1 MSLIIWL
8 LEEMQMLNSKSRK
21 MVWAFKAVIVFLILY
36 EIVTRESLSAKMKA
50 IFIAGILLMQANDF
64 FRNQYR
70 LSERHRVLYTVSMVV
85 NIAAIGVYMVLFD
98 SVATSIYYVF
108 PIVEIFLS
116 GRSILNGT
124 VAIHFLVYLAAM
136 YVSKADVQN
145 SLMSYFAM
153 LLLVYLFRGISLE
166 KEKGQLLNAELAE
179 AHAKLK
185 EITIVKERTRI
196 AQEMHD
202 SIGHSLI
209 ALRMHLEFA
218 ENMIDAN
225 PQQAGEALSK
235 AHNFSQKSI
244 KELRKVVSVLKDKS
258 VNSQIELKELL
269 NDMIESLQTSG
280 KLKFTLNFDR
290 EVESCN
296 QDMKNCIYNSVRE
309 SVTNGLKHGK
319 AQQFLIDITESGET
333 IRVVVED
340 NGQGCGQI
348 KKSHG
353 LQGIEERIGLLN
365 GKVSFS
371 SEKGRGFKLLA
382 EIPV

>member
-1 MSLIIWL
+1 MD
-8 LEEMQMLNSKSRK
+8 LEVIHMLNSKSMK
-21 MVWAFKAVIVFLILY
+21 MALALKVVIISIIMY
-36 EIVTRESLSAKMKA
+36 EIVTDHRLSAGMKA
-50 IFIAGILLMQANDF
+50 VCIVGIVLMQVNDVI
-64 FRNQYR
+64 RSHYR
-70 LSERHRVLYTVSMVV
+70 LSERHRFLFIVSMVI
-85 NIAAIGVYMVLFD
+85 NIAAIGVYMELFN
-98 SVATSIYYVF
+98 SVATSIYFIY
-108 PIVEIFLS
+108 PLVEIFLV
-116 GRSILNGT
+116 GQKIQTGI
-124 VAIHFLVYLAAM
+124 VVFHVFVYLAAV
-136 YVSKADVQN
+136 YVSKTDFLNVVI
-145 SLMSYFAM
+145 SYLAT

-166 KEKGQLLNAELAE
+166 REKGQLLHAELAE

-185 EITIVKERTRI
+185 EVTIVKERTRI

-225 PQQAGEALSK
+225 PQQAGEAIAK
-235 AHNFSQKSI
+235 AHNFSKKSI
-244 KELRKVVSVLKDKS
+244 KELRKAVAILKDKS
-258 VNSQIELKELL
+258 VNSQIELEELL

-280 KLKFTLNFDR
+280 KLKFTLNFDK
-290 EVESCN
+290 EVESGDQN
-296 QDMKNCIYNSVRE
+296 MRNCIYNSVRE

-319 AQQFLIDITESGET
+319 AQQFRIDITKSEEM

-340 NGQGCGQI
+340 NGKGCGQI

-353 LQGIEERIGLLN
+353 LQGIEERIGLLH

-371 SEKGRGFKLLA
+371 SEKGYGFKLLA